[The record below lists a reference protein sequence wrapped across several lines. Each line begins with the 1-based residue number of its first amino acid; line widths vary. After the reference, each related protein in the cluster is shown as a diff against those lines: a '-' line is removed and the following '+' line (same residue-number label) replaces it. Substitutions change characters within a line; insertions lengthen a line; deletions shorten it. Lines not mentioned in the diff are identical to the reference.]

1 MKTLLTL
8 SILLLLAT
16 TANSQSLNP
25 FESIGKKGEIITL
38 SNGKY
43 VEVYSNDS
51 LQKIGSVVMNMNTG
65 EVYEFLQIDT
75 VYSEATLDPTIISRW
90 YSIDPLASK
99 YPGISPYAFVAN
111 MPIVAIDPDGRDII
125 VLSDKQAAGRAGHQA
140 ILIGNNKDGWTYISK
155 DGSPDGKTSAAGKPI
170 FVVQKFNTIEDFRN
184 SPHNFELA
192 DDQHHSTIK
201 GVTNS
206 NLTYK
211 LDENG
216 NKIQRYDEA
225 FYIGTTQVD
234 GSSTDA
240 VSIDAASKSAAGFYC
255 LTNGDCSD
263 VVTAAL
269 SVGKNSKGQKLKTGE
284 DGMAGGLAGEIPRV
298 KQAKIESRNKGIDY
312 DAGIK
317 PDNLKLQSG
326 EKGKKED

>member
-1 MKTLLTL
+1 MKTLVNLT
-8 SILLLLAT
+8 ILILLAT

-25 FESIGKKGEIITL
+25 FESIGKKGKIITL

-99 YPGISPYAFVAN
+99 YPGISPYVFVAN

-125 VLSDKQAAGRAGHQA
+125 VLSDKQGAGKLGHQA
-140 ILIGNNKDGWTYISK
+140 ILIGNNSTGWTYISK
-155 DGSPDGKTSAAGKPI
+155 DGSPDGRTAAAGKPI

-184 SPHNFELA
+184 SPHNFELV
-192 DDQHHSTIK
+192 DGQYHSNSK
-201 GVTNS
+201 GKANDNVTF
-206 NLTYK
+206 K

-225 FYIGTTQVD
+225 FYIGTTQAN
-234 GSSTDA
+234 GTSTDA
-240 VSIDAASKSAAGFYC
+240 ASIEAASKSASSFYC
-255 LTNGDCSD
+255 LAIGDCSD

-269 SVGKNSKGQKLKTGE
+269 SVGKNSEGKNLKTGE
-284 DGMAGGLAGEIPRV
+284 IGGVLGEVPRV
-298 KQAKIESRNKGIDY
+298 KQAVIEFKNDGVDY
-312 DAGIK
+312 DRGIK
-317 PDNLKLQSG
+317 PDNLKLQAD

>member
-1 MKTLLTL
+1 MKTLVNL
-8 SILLLLAT
+8 SILILLAT

-25 FESIGKKGEIITL
+25 FESIGKKGKIITL

-75 VYSEATLDPTIISRW
+75 IYSEATLDPTIISRW

-125 VLSDKQAAGRAGHQA
+125 VLSDKNAAMNQGHQA
-140 ILIGNNKDGWTYISK
+140 VLIGNNKDGWTYISK
-155 DGSPDGKTSAAGKPI
+155 DGADNGGSNGKARFTVMTFK
-170 FVVQKFNTIEDFRN
+170 TIEDFRN
-184 SPHNFELA
+184 SAHNFELV
-192 DDQHHSTIK
+192 DGQNHSNTGGGENK
-201 GVTNS
+201 NPTF
-206 NLTYK
+206 K
-211 LDENG
+211 LDANG

-225 FYIGTTQVD
+225 FYIGTTQID

-240 VSIDAASKSAAGFYC
+240 ASIVAAKKSAATDYC
-255 LTNGDCSD
+255 LMNGDCSD

-269 SVGKNSKGQKLKTGE
+269 NAGKSSEGKQLVNGE
-284 DGMAGGLAGEIPRV
+284 SGGYWGERPRT
-298 KQAKIESRNKGIDY
+298 KQANIENRNEGVDYDKGIV
-312 DAGIK
+312 
-317 PDNLKLQSG
+317 PDTNKLQKG
-326 EKGKKED
+326 EKGKNE